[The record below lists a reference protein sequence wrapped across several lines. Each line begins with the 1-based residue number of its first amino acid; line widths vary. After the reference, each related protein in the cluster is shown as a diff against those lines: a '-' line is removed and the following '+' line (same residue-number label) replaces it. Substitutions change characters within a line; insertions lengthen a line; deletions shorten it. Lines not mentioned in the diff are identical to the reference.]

1 MAVVLGANVLIGL
14 TTGSNPIVLLSCGAF
29 ITILVA
35 LARFRTRGL
44 DLPLPHIG
52 GIETPIALAIGG
64 IVLAHIASLLGPG
77 GSNQDLLGLAVVVII
92 VVELVA
98 ISLFQQENLLDRI
111 PVAIDWLIL
120 PLFVDR
126 LIGSLL
132 YESLPWPL
140 TVDPFTGD
148 SLEWKLPLLL
158 LEFVLVI
165 AVIADFWIDSLRESK
180 GRSDTKGGVGRG
192 GRAIAIVILS
202 FGPAGAM
209 AICSALIQGVKKD
222 QQNSVGLAIPG
233 VILVMVAA
241 SNWVNGISSA
251 ITEASVTLGA
261 VAIFLCVLT
270 VPTKKGDW
278 AFVLASNGHL
288 LIIIGLLGGGVGSLL
303 PIALIIMSTAVWVI
317 GILQL
322 RRSLRIWGLIDL
334 ILAILTALVFF
345 GGMLVNPEI
354 MLIGLTIVAIELG
367 IVSWLGI
374 TYEKELLKD

>member
-1 MAVVLGANVLIGL
+1 
-14 TTGSNPIVLLSCGAF
+14 
-29 ITILVA
+29 
-35 LARFRTRGL
+35 
-44 DLPLPHIG
+44 
-52 GIETPIALAIGG
+52 
-64 IVLAHIASLLGPG
+64 
-77 GSNQDLLGLAVVVII
+77 
-92 VVELVA
+92 
-98 ISLFQQENLLDRI
+98 
-111 PVAIDWLIL
+111 
-120 PLFVDR
+120 
-126 LIGSLL
+126 
-132 YESLPWPL
+132 
-140 TVDPFTGD
+140 
-148 SLEWKLPLLL
+148 
-158 LEFVLVI
+158 
-165 AVIADFWIDSLRESK
+165 
-180 GRSDTKGGVGRG
+180 
-192 GRAIAIVILS
+192 
-202 FGPAGAM
+202 M

-233 VILVMVAA
+233 VIMVMVAA

>member
-1 MAVVLGANVLIGL
+1 M

-165 AVIADFWIDSLRESK
+165 AVIADFLSL
-180 GRSDTKGGVGRG
+180 
-192 GRAIAIVILS
+192 INI
-202 FGPAGAM
+202 
-209 AICSALIQGVKKD
+209 
-222 QQNSVGLAIPG
+222 
-233 VILVMVAA
+233 
-241 SNWVNGISSA
+241 
-251 ITEASVTLGA
+251 
-261 VAIFLCVLT
+261 
-270 VPTKKGDW
+270 
-278 AFVLASNGHL
+278 
-288 LIIIGLLGGGVGSLL
+288 
-303 PIALIIMSTAVWVI
+303 
-317 GILQL
+317 
-322 RRSLRIWGLIDL
+322 
-334 ILAILTALVFF
+334 
-345 GGMLVNPEI
+345 
-354 MLIGLTIVAIELG
+354 
-367 IVSWLGI
+367 
-374 TYEKELLKD
+374 